1 MIIFRPLYIYIL
13 VSFAIISNTISAQ
26 EMKTVTVQL
35 DGLKAPVTIRKDGR
49 GIPYIEAK
57 NDADLFFAQG
67 YVTAS
72 DRLWQMELFRRVAR
86 GETAEIF
93 GNRTLE
99 EDKRWRR
106 LGFTRIAEASLTV
119 LSAKMRNAL
128 ESYARG
134 VNAYLATLDE
144 KNLPPEFKILQFKPR
159 PWTPTDTIVIG
170 KILADGLST
179 TWRNDLLRAAMRK
192 RLAPE
197 KFADVSN
204 IVTPYDVILFGADRA
219 DNRRPVSFGAS
230 ARGTEPAIVSVLAES
245 LSMAE
250 YETVIR
256 QRSLEM
262 IGFYAED
269 LAASNNWVIAGKR
282 TADGAPILSNDPH
295 LQPTA
300 PGIWYLTHL
309 STPEMRVSGV
319 TLPGAPGITLGHNE
333 FIAWGATNVGPD
345 VQDLYLET
353 FNAEGKYKTP
363 NGWESPDV
371 RPEVIKVRKNLVT
384 VETEPVQLDVVETR
398 NGVIYSEEGG
408 QKFSLKWTARDPKNG
423 EFEAFYF
430 LNRAKNWT
438 DFENALKAYGGATQ
452 NFVYAD
458 TKGNI
463 GWIAGGRIPI
473 RRTGDGAYP
482 YDGTT
487 NQGEWIGYIPFNE
500 LPRLYNPPGGF
511 IVTANQRIIG
521 QDYKYQQMARDV
533 AAPWRARRIVDLIGN
548 DPKVDMNEVTA
559 MLRDSYSIPHT
570 MLAKELIKLDAA
582 SPETIALLKGW
593 DGRMSADSRAA
604 LLINAIRNAIAD
616 RIAEDNKPLPSFVA
630 RERLL
635 HLILHEKPPRWLPN
649 GFASYT
655 EFFKAADR
663 TARETLQKQ
672 FGNDE
677 SKWIWGALFKAN
689 FPHPLAGAP
698 LIGQQFAAPNIGIDG
713 SGVTPNVGS
722 GVSMRHIAT
731 PFNWDNTRQVIPLG
745 QSGIPQNSHYK
756 DQFDSWN
763 KGELP
768 LFPFSK
774 TAVDGAARETIVLS
788 PK

>member
-1 MIIFRPLYIYIL
+1 MIIFRQLYKL
-13 VSFAIISNTISAQ
+13 VIFAILFNTVSAQ
-26 EMKTVTVQL
+26 VMKPVTIQL
-35 DGLKAPVTIRKDGR
+35 DGLKAPVTIRKDER
-49 GIPYIEAK
+49 GIPYIEAQ
-57 NDADLFFAQG
+57 NDDDLFFAQG

-106 LGFTRIAEASLTV
+106 LGFAGIAEAGLAN

-134 VNAYLATLDE
+134 VNAYLATLDDQ
-144 KNLPPEFKILQFKPR
+144 NLPPEFKILQFKPR
-159 PWTPTDTIVIG
+159 TWTPADTIVIG

-179 TWRNDLLRAAMRK
+179 TWRNDLLRAAMQK
-192 RLAPE
+192 TLAPE

-204 IVTPYDVILFGADRA
+204 IVTPYDVILFGTDRA
-219 DNRRPVSFGAS
+219 ENKPKGTSGA
-230 ARGTEPAIVSVLAES
+230 AAHGNEPARVSVSAES
-245 LSMAE
+245 LALAE
-250 YETVIR
+250 HQTRIR

-269 LAASNNWVIAGKR
+269 LAASNNWVIHGKR
-282 TADGAPILSNDPH
+282 TVDGAPILSNDPH

-300 PGIWYLTHL
+300 PGIWYLAHL

-333 FIAWGATNVGPD
+333 HIAWGATNVGPD

-363 NGWESPDV
+363 NGWEAPAV
-371 RPEVIKVRKNLVT
+371 RQEVIRVRKSLAT
-384 VETEPVQLDVVETR
+384 VETENVQLEVVETR
-398 NGVIYSEEGG
+398 NGVIYTEDGG
-408 QKFSLKWTARDPKNG
+408 QKFSLKWTARDPKNQ
-423 EFEAFYF
+423 EFEAFYL
-430 LNRAKNWT
+430 LNRAENWT
-438 DFENALKAYGGATQ
+438 DFENALKSYGGATQ

-458 TKGNI
+458 SKGNI

-482 YDGTT
+482 YDGAT
-487 NQGEWIGYIPFNE
+487 NDGEWIGYIPFKE

-521 QDYKYQQMARDV
+521 KDYKYQQMARDV
-533 AAPWRARRIVDLIGN
+533 AAPWRARRIFDLISN
-548 DPKVDMNEVTA
+548 DTKIDLNEVTA
-559 MLRDSYSIPHT
+559 ILRDVYSIPHT
-570 MLAKELIKLDAA
+570 MLAKELINLDAA
-582 SPETIALLKGW
+582 SPETIAVLKEW
-593 DGRMSADSRAA
+593 DGRMSADSRGA
-604 LLINAIRNAIAD
+604 LLVNAIRNAIAD
-616 RIAEDNKPLPSFVA
+616 RLAEDNKPLPSFVA

-635 HLILHEKPPRWLPN
+635 HMILTEKPPRWLPK
-649 GFASYT
+649 GFTTYP

-672 FGNDE
+672 IGSDE
-677 SKWIWGALFKAN
+677 AKWVWGALFKAN
-689 FPHPLAGAP
+689 FPHPLAAAP
-698 LIGQQFAAPNIGIDG
+698 LIGQQFTTPNIGIDG

-722 GVSMRHIAT
+722 SVSMRHIAT
-731 PFNWDNTRQVIPLG
+731 PLNWDNTRQVIPLG

-763 KGELP
+763 KGDLP
-768 LFPFSK
+768 IFPFSK
-774 TAVDGAARETIVLS
+774 TAVVRAAKETMVLS
-788 PK
+788 PR